1 MTSYSDRDTYSQAGD
16 WLLGAVRRN
25 PEALLLMAAGCCLM
39 MRGGR
44 SPSRAGA
51 SVAQHMRD
59 EWDDQTG
66 RASSEARRAS
76 ASAREGLSRAGESA
90 ADTAKS
96 AGDYASQMKDRVTET
111 ASDYASQMKDRVTET
126 ASDYASQMKDR
137 ISDTASSYADSV
149 ADFAGDARRKVA
161 ERSAQLKR
169 QTQATLQS
177 SMQRVLREQPLAVA
191 VAGLAAG
198 AAVAALFPSTDI
210 EDRALG
216 GAHDKVKDA
225 AEKAGERVMDAAG
238 KAGER
243 LKSAAEERGLTSEGL
258 KEVAGEVADTFK
270 DAMSGKP
277 EDRSGA
283 SPDSSAAPGGFSQNV
298 GSQHVGM
305 DQSKPGG
312 GHSSSPPGAS
322 PSGRSVR

>member
-1 MTSYSDRDTYSQAGD
+1 MSSYSNRDTYSQAGD
-16 WLLGAVRRN
+16 WLLGAARRN

-39 MRGGR
+39 MRRGR
-44 SPSRAGA
+44 SSSRAG
-51 SVAQHMRD
+51 SGQQMRD
-59 EWDDQTG
+59 EWDHQTG
-66 RASSEARRAS
+66 RASTDFRRVS
-76 ASAREGLSRAGESA
+76 ASTREGLSRAGESA

-96 AGDYASQMKDRVTET
+96 AGDYASQVKDHITDT
-111 ASDYASQMKDRVTET
+111 ASG
-126 ASDYASQMKDR
+126 YASQMKDR

-149 ADFAGDARRKVA
+149 ADFAGDARGKIA

-169 QTQATLQS
+169 QTQATLRS
-177 SMQRVLREQPLAVA
+177 SMQHVLREQPLALA

-198 AAVAALFPSTDI
+198 AAVAALFPSSDI
-210 EDRALG
+210 EDRAFG
-216 GAHDKVKDA
+216 GAHEKLKDA

-270 DAMSGKP
+270 DAISGKP

-283 SPDSSAAPGGFSQNV
+283 GPGSSRTDHQRSCV
-298 GSQHVGM
+298 GSAIR
-305 DQSKPGG
+305 PGKYEQTG
-312 GHSSSPPGAS
+312 SCSASSVISS
-322 PSGRSVR
+322 CS

>member
-1 MTSYSDRDTYSQAGD
+1 MSGYSERDTYSQAGD
-16 WLLGAVRRN
+16 WLLGTVRRN

-39 MRGGR
+39 MRSG
-44 SPSRAGA
+44 SSSRTSARHA
-51 SVAQHMRD
+51 YERD
-59 EWDDQTG
+59 EWGYPTRG
-66 RASSEARRAS
+66 ASSQVRGAS
-76 ASAREGLSRAGESA
+76 ASTRQGLSRATDA
-90 ADTAKS
+90 ASDTVRS
-96 AGDYASQMKDRVTET
+96 AGEYASQAKDRMTDT
-111 ASDYASQMKDRVTET
+111 ASDYASQMKE
-126 ASDYASQMKDR
+126 R
-137 ISDTASSYADSV
+137 ISDTASEYADSV
-149 ADFAGDARRKVA
+149 RDFAGEARRAVT
-161 ERSAQLKR
+161 ERSARLSR

-210 EDRALG
+210 EDRVLG
-216 GAHDKVKDA
+216 GAHERLKDA
-225 AEKAGERVMDAAG
+225 AEKTGERVMEAAG

-243 LKSAAEERGLTSEGL
+243 LKSAAEERELTSEGL

-283 SPDSSAAPGGFSQNV
+283 SPGSSAAPGGSSQNV
-298 GSQHVGM
+298 GGQNFGM